1 MESINKRY
9 INLCVRMTAIKG
21 FNIIFLS
28 VYMKKILLIVWLVTL
43 AVGCHAQGFSSVKD
57 VKAEWERIR
66 SDQNYLYG
74 VGNGRTEKEALDEA
88 KSNLS
93 GMISTT
99 IKTDFNYKVT
109 QETSGTDIQVKDRM
123 EHIVTSYSRSTL
135 NSLKQLTLSEAPKAR
150 VVVYIHRDELKRQY
164 EERKNRALVCLEEA
178 NAAKA
183 AGRLDETFDKLHIAE
198 MLVSTCNG
206 TVDVP
211 IGFSQKKNAGD
222 YINDEKSAIAKD
234 IAVEEVDMYEDGD
247 NEIITVMFRYK
258 GMPAGNLSYSYEV
271 NGTASDVCVA
281 NGGKGYV
288 IVPKK
293 FRKRPNDNFR
303 VNVGYFSG
311 DINKIDIADADVRQI
326 VSPCRVVDYRENRS
340 LVAKAAPQEAADAE
354 TRLSSVSEGKFPVV
368 PLGEAEAAPFLETM
382 RQMEVIIRNRNYSAA
397 AKLCTPEGFDMFNKL
412 INYGS
417 ARLLNAPDVQ
427 FLRCCDDITC
437 RSFPMS
443 FSFKSSARKFTED
456 VVFHFNPEGK
466 VTEVAFAL
474 DDRYADEILNNKND
488 KYYDNDAKQV
498 IVNFLERYKTAFA
511 LKRMDY
517 IESIFSG
524 DALIIVGSVL
534 KKADNYTDMAKMRIK
549 EDEVRYTRL
558 TKNEYMNNLA
568 RCFDSNEYINIRFA
582 DKTVTSANSIR
593 GNNHL
598 YTIQIKQDYFSQT
611 YSDTGYLFLL
621 LDIEDPQ
628 RPIINVRAW
637 QPEKDSRFKA
647 DGRISLNDFTWE

>member
-1 MESINKRY
+1 MKR
-9 INLCVRMTAIKG
+9 
-21 FNIIFLS
+21 
-28 VYMKKILLIVWLVTL
+28 ILLVVWLATL
-43 AVGCHAQGFSSVKD
+43 AVGCHAQGIPGVKD

-66 SDQNYLYG
+66 SDQDYLYG

-99 IKTDFNYKVT
+99 IKTDFHYELT
-109 QETSGTDIQVKDRM
+109 QETDGADIQARDRM
-123 EHIVTSYSRSTL
+123 EHIVTSYSRNTL
-135 NSLKQLTLSEAPKAR
+135 NNLKQLTLSEAPKAR
-150 VVVYIHRDELKRQY
+150 VVVYIHRDELNKQY
-164 EERKNRALVCLEEA
+164 EAREKRALVCLDEA
-178 NAAKA
+178 KVAKE
-183 AGRLDETFDKLHIAE
+183 AGRLDEVFDKLHIAE
-198 MLVSTCNG
+198 MLANTCNG
-206 TVDVP
+206 EVLVP
-211 IGFSQKKNAGD
+211 IGFSLKKNIYD
-222 YINDEKSAIAKD
+222 YINDEKTAIAKD
-234 IAVEEVDMYEDGD
+234 IVVEEADKYEDGD
-247 NEIITVMFRYK
+247 KDVITVMFRYK
-258 GMPAGNLSYSYEV
+258 DKPAGSLSYAYEV
-271 NGTASDVCVA
+271 DGAVSDVCVT

-288 IVPKK
+288 IVPKN

-303 VNVGYFSG
+303 VSVGYFSG

-326 VSPCRVVDYRENRS
+326 VSPCRVMNYKENRS
-340 LVAKAAPQEAADAE
+340 LVAKAAPKEAAEAE
-354 TRLSSVSEGKFPVV
+354 TGMAAAPEGKFPIV
-368 PLGEAEAAPFLETM
+368 PLGADEAAPYLETM
-382 RQMEVIIRNRNYSAA
+382 RRMEVVIRNRDYSAA
-397 AKLCTPEGFDMFNKL
+397 AKLCTPEGFDMFNRL
-412 INYGS
+412 IGYGS
-417 ARLLNAPDVQ
+417 ARLLSAPDVQ
-427 FLRCCDDITC
+427 FLRCGDDITC

-456 VVFHFNPEGK
+456 VVFHLNPEGK

-474 DDRYADEILNNKND
+474 DDQYADEILNNKNS

-511 LKRMDY
+511 LKRLDY
-517 IESIFSG
+517 IESIFSS

-534 KKADNYTDMAKMRIK
+534 KRADNYTDMAKMRIK
-549 EDEVRYTRL
+549 EDEVRYTKL

-582 DKTVTSANSIR
+582 DKTITNANSIR
-593 GNNHL
+593 NNDHL

-621 LDIEDPQ
+621 LDIKDPQ

-637 QPEKDSRFKA
+637 QPKKDFRFKA

>member
-1 MESINKRY
+1 MKR
-9 INLCVRMTAIKG
+9 
-21 FNIIFLS
+21 
-28 VYMKKILLIVWLVTL
+28 ILLVVWLATL
-43 AVGCHAQGFSSVKD
+43 AVGCHAQGIPGVKD

-66 SDQNYLYG
+66 SDQDYLYG

-99 IKTDFNYKVT
+99 IKTDFHYELT
-109 QETSGTDIQVKDRM
+109 QETDGADIQARDRM
-123 EHIVTSYSRSTL
+123 EHIVTSYSRNTL
-135 NSLKQLTLSEAPKAR
+135 NNLKQLTLSEAPKAR

-164 EERKNRALVCLEEA
+164 EAREKRALVCLDEA
-178 NAAKA
+178 KVAKE
-183 AGRLDETFDKLHIAE
+183 AGRLDEVFDKLHIAE
-198 MLVSTCNG
+198 MLANTCNG
-206 TVDVP
+206 EVLVP
-211 IGFSQKKNAGD
+211 IGFSLKKNIYD
-222 YINDEKSAIAKD
+222 YINDEKTAIAKD
-234 IAVEEVDMYEDGD
+234 IVVEEADKYEDGD
-247 NEIITVMFRYK
+247 KDVITVMFRYK
-258 GMPAGNLSYSYEV
+258 GNPVGNLNYAYEV
-271 NGTASDVCVA
+271 NGAVSDVCVT
-281 NGGKGYV
+281 NGGKGEI
-288 IVPKK
+288 IVPKN
-293 FRKRPNDNFR
+293 FRKRLTSNPNFR
-303 VNVGYFSG
+303 VSVGYFSG

-326 VSPCRVVDYRENRS
+326 VSPCRVMNYRENRS
-340 LVAKAAPQEAADAE
+340 LVTKATPKEVAEAETGMAAAP
-354 TRLSSVSEGKFPVV
+354 EGKFPIV
-368 PLGEAEAAPFLETM
+368 PLGADEAAPYLETM
-382 RQMEVIIRNRNYSAA
+382 RRMEVIIRNRDYSAA
-397 AKLCTPEGFDMFNKL
+397 AKLCTPEGFDMFNRL
-412 INYGS
+412 IGYGS

-427 FLRCCDDITC
+427 FLRCGDDITC

-456 VVFHFNPEGK
+456 VVFHLNPEGK

-474 DDRYADEILNNKND
+474 DDQYADEILNNKNS

-511 LKRMDY
+511 LKRLDY
-517 IESIFSG
+517 IESIFSS

-534 KKADNYTDMAKMRIK
+534 KRADNYTDMAKMRIK
-549 EDEVRYTRL
+549 EDEVRYTKL

-582 DKTVTSANSIR
+582 DKTITNANSIR
-593 GNNHL
+593 DNDHL

-621 LDIEDPQ
+621 LDIKDPQ

-637 QPEKDSRFKA
+637 QPKKDFRFKA

>member
-1 MESINKRY
+1 
-9 INLCVRMTAIKG
+9 MTAIKG

-135 NSLKQLTLSEAPKAR
+135 NNLKQLTLSEAPKAR

-198 MLVSTCNG
+198 MLVSTCDG

-271 NGTASDVCVA
+271 NGTASDVCVT

-456 VVFHFNPEGK
+456 VVFHLNPEGK

-517 IESIFSG
+517 IESIFSS